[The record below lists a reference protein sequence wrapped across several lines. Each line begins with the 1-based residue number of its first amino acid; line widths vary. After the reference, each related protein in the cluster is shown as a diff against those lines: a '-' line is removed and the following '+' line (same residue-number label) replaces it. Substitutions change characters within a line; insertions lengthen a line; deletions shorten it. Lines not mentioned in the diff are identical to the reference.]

1 MGKSNG
7 LAIAAAFI
15 GGAVVGAA
23 AGLLLAPDKGDETRK
38 KIREALEK
46 SGINIGKEEL
56 EKLVGRVKDAVAPSD
71 DDEDYEEV
79 DADDDSSCVNNA

>member
-1 MGKSNG
+1 MGKGNG
-7 LAIAAAFI
+7 LALAAAFL
-15 GGAVVGAA
+15 GGAIVGAA

-56 EKLVGRVKDAVAPSD
+56 EKLVGRVKDAVTGSD
-71 DDEDYEEV
+71 EEN
-79 DADDDSSCVNNA
+79 DSEEEE

>member
-1 MGKSNG
+1 MGKGNG
-7 LAIAAAFI
+7 LALAAAFL
-15 GGAVVGAA
+15 GGAIVGAA

-56 EKLVGRVKDAVAPSD
+56 EKLVGRVKDAVTGSD
-71 DDEDYEEV
+71 EEN
-79 DADDDSSCVNNA
+79 DLEEEE

>member
-1 MGKSNG
+1 MGKGNG
-7 LAIAAAFI
+7 LALAAAFL
-15 GGAVVGAA
+15 GGAIVGAA

-56 EKLVGRVKDAVAPSD
+56 EKLVGRVKDAVTGSG
-71 DDEDYEEV
+71 EEN
-79 DADDDSSCVNNA
+79 DSEEEE

>member
-1 MGKSNG
+1 MGKGNG
-7 LAIAAAFI
+7 LALAAAFL
-15 GGAVVGAA
+15 GGAIVGAT

-56 EKLVGRVKDAVAPSD
+56 EKLVGRVKDAVTGSD
-71 DDEDYEEV
+71 EEN
-79 DADDDSSCVNNA
+79 DSEEEE

>member
-1 MGKSNG
+1 MGKGNG
-7 LAIAAAFI
+7 LALAAAFL
-15 GGAVVGAA
+15 GGAIVGAA

-56 EKLVGRVKDAVAPSD
+56 EKLVGRVKDAVTGSD
-71 DDEDYEEV
+71 EENDSDEEE
-79 DADDDSSCVNNA
+79 

>member
-1 MGKSNG
+1 MGKGNG
-7 LAIAAAFI
+7 LALAAAFL
-15 GGAVVGAA
+15 GGAIVGAA

-56 EKLVGRVKDAVAPSD
+56 EKLVGRVKDAVTGSD
-71 DDEDYEEV
+71 AENDSEEEE
-79 DADDDSSCVNNA
+79 

>member
-1 MGKSNG
+1 MGKGNG
-7 LAIAAAFI
+7 LAIAAAFL
-15 GGAVVGAA
+15 GGAVIGAA
-23 AGLLLAPDKGDETRK
+23 AGLLLAPDKGENTRK
-38 KIREALEK
+38 KIREAIEK
-46 SGINIGKEEL
+46 SGIKLDKDEL

>member
-1 MGKSNG
+1 MGKGNG
-7 LAIAAAFI
+7 LALAAAFL
-15 GGAVVGAA
+15 GGAIVCAT

-56 EKLVGRVKDAVAPSD
+56 EKLVGRVKDAVTGSD
-71 DDEDYEEV
+71 EEN
-79 DADDDSSCVNNA
+79 DSEEEE